1 MTTTN
6 QKLTLGEAASDYIAG
21 LKPEDGKASQPEV
34 SKFVRW
40 FGKER
45 PLSRLVPAEIESYA
59 EQLSTSDKDYI
70 KKFDM
75 IKAFLVY
82 ARKKGW
88 TETNMSVH
96 LKIKVKAAR
105 GKTKKGSLSR
115 KEAPEAVS
123 LTREGHAKLKAE
135 LTSLHSERHVV
146 IAEIRKAAA
155 DKDFRENTPFHAARE
170 KKGHI
175 DGKIME
181 LEGLMKS
188 AVIIDG
194 TQTSSFMVNIGDRVV
209 ICEVGS
215 EEELCYTLVSPREVD
230 VKRGKIS
237 NASPMGQA
245 ILGREQGETVEIE
258 APVGRLYYQIVRIEH

>member
-1 MTTTN
+1 MTETN
-6 QKLTLGEAASDYIAG
+6 LKLTLGEAASDFISG
-21 LKPEDGKASQPEV
+21 LKPEEKKPSQQEV
-34 SKFVRW
+34 SKFARW
-40 FGKER
+40 FGRGR
-45 PLSRLVPAEIESYA
+45 PLGELIPAEVESYA
-59 EQLSTSDKDYI
+59 EQLSLSDPDYR
-70 KKFDM
+70 KKFEL
-75 IKAFLVY
+75 IKAFLAY
-82 ARKKGW
+82 AKKKGW
-88 TETNMSVH
+88 TRTNMSVH
-96 LKIKVKAAR
+96 LKVKVKQVK
-105 GKTKKGSLSR
+105 GKTKKYSSR

-194 TQTSSFMVNIGDRVV
+194 TQASSFMVGIGDKVV

-215 EEELCYTLVSPREVD
+215 EEEICYTLVSPREVD
-230 VKRGKIS
+230 VKKGKIS

-245 ILGREQGETVEIE
+245 IIGREQGETVVIE
-258 APVGRLYYQIVRIEH
+258 APVGKLHYRIIRIEH